1 MNLSLNLQS
10 VKSVYK
16 PSLSDHWADFL
27 DKPEW
32 RWSLYGHFTFRD
44 RNPDDKG
51 LRKFVHPESGGKMW
65 DGFIHTMNKEI
76 FGNRYYKRKNDG
88 VVWARATE
96 LQVRGALHY
105 HAIIGR
111 VPDTLRRLDY
121 VDEWNRVA
129 GFARLYAYEA
139 GKGAE
144 HYLSKSCYAWKH
156 GEIDLGGPLVRLI
169 EEKQSAG
176 LFG

>member
-1 MNLSLNLQS
+1 MNIASQPSKVNNQ
-10 VKSVYK
+10 YN
-16 PSLSDHWADFL
+16 PSLADHWAAFL

-32 RWSLYGHFTFRD
+32 RWALYGHFTFRD

-65 DGFIHTMNKEI
+65 DVFIHTMNKEI

-111 VPDTLRRLDY
+111 VRIDVDTSNARARTDTRATKRTKADALECCCWRVDAQVIDSQQRRSASAAL
-121 VDEWNRVA
+121 
-129 GFARLYAYEA
+129 G
-139 GKGAE
+139 GAE
-144 HYLSKSCYAWKH
+144 Q
-156 GEIDLGGPLVRLI
+156 RRRR
-169 EEKQSAG
+169 SA
-176 LFG
+176 LP